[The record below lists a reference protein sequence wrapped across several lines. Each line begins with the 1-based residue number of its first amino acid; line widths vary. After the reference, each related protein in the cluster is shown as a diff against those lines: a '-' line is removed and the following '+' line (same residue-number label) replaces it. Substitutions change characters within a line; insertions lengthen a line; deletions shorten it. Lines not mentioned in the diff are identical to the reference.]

1 MIDFLYKSSLSLLL
15 LLVIYH
21 LVFEKQKMHNFKRFY
36 LLFSLVFSFVLPFIA
51 IPIDTEISKSTN
63 TIQQTYHYLVQN
75 ISDQNQIAEVNS
87 YDYKM
92 LFLGLI
98 YGLIYGLITMI
109 LMFRYVQNIV
119 KIVLKT
125 KSNTIISYQNAS
137 LVLLEEQTLPHTFL
151 NFIFV
156 NKTDYQ
162 NRKIEEQLYG
172 HELVHVCQKHTLD
185 VLFVETLKIF
195 FWFNPLF
202 IFYKKAIQLNH
213 EFLADENVVTSF
225 NDVPFYQNLLLSH
238 SNADSLSGLTSN
250 LNYSITKKRFIM
262 MTKTVSK
269 TKVLLSKVALLPFL
283 FAFTFFMCA
292 ESIAKIK
299 NTVDLK
305 LDKKT
310 NLDKSVL
317 SQRPQIRMHYAY
329 NQKTKIKE
337 DAIQGLMNQLG
348 VYIGNNYKTTEGVE
362 RKNEIARFKF
372 LLDNTGN
379 ISDIQI
385 FEEQGNETEA
395 KLLRILQSRPKKGSE
410 KKSGDGNWEP
420 IEIQMD
426 FLPKNPDDT
435 ADNPIHVV
443 YGVFALPGTM
453 ASEHV
458 DIAPKFIGNK
468 DKLNESIAE
477 AYKGRKDL
485 PNGKLS
491 LGFVVET
498 DGSLSSFTLISDIKP
513 EDFDKV
519 VQILKDTKWES
530 GEKDGKAVRTS
541 YVLKVPV
548 SNIK

>member
-1 MIDFLYKSSLSLLL
+1 MIAFIVKSTVALCVFLAF
-15 LLVIYH
+15 YH
-21 LVFEKQKMHNFKRFY
+21 LVLEREKMHQFNRFF
-36 LLFSLVFSFVLPFIA
+36 LLFSIVISVAIPFIT

-98 YGLIYGLITMI
+98 YGLITMI

-119 KIVLKT
+119 KIVSKT
-125 KSNTIISYQNAS
+125 KSNTIISCQNAS
-137 LVLLEEQTLPHTFL
+137 LVLLEERTLPHTFL

-162 NRKIEEQLYG
+162 NRKIEEQLYA

-292 ESIAKIK
+292 ESVAKIK

-348 VYIGNNYKTTEGVE
+348 AYIGNNYKTTQGVE

-548 SNIK
+548 SNTK